1 MRPPPATCPPSSP
14 PPHQFRKQ
22 LACEHERIHLSE
34 LRPVGRSLTPNLN
47 PQRTAG
53 ARDLEPSGVF
63 LAVHCKPMIRFAF
76 RIRTMASTEQAPLQA
91 RCNLGEVGNNPC
103 ARLCGAL
110 KTRDENFGH
119 RRAPTLTAIY
129 PMVQMTSAMKNI
141 LIVDND
147 LGFIFWLG
155 AALVG
160 AGYRPWPACSLSD
173 AISVANR
180 KPLSRLHLLVV
191 NASLPGV
198 SKLIAHFRRTQ
209 AHLRVNRIGS
219 PRQYLGWRYCL
230 ALRTRHRRRFS
241 KTGIGTGSQT
251 YVRPARPAEPRGVAF
266 GPQLGTQAT

>member
-1 MRPPPATCPPSSP
+1 
-14 PPHQFRKQ
+14 
-22 LACEHERIHLSE
+22 
-34 LRPVGRSLTPNLN
+34 
-47 PQRTAG
+47 
-53 ARDLEPSGVF
+53 
-63 LAVHCKPMIRFAF
+63 
-76 RIRTMASTEQAPLQA
+76 MASTEQAPLQA

-103 ARLCGAL
+103 ARLSGAL
-110 KTRDENFGH
+110 KTKDENFGH
-119 RRAPTLTAIY
+119 RRASTLTAIY
-129 PMVQMTSAMKNI
+129 PMVQMTSATKNI

-209 AHLRVNRIGS
+209 AHLRVI
-219 PRQYLGWRYCL
+219 
-230 ALRTRHRRRFS
+230 AL
-241 KTGIGTGSQT
+241 
-251 YVRPARPAEPRGVAF
+251 
-266 GPQLGTQAT
+266 GPQDNTLVGVTAWHSAPDTGDDSAKQELVRAVKHMSGRPGRQNRAA